1 MIETPNPE
9 INVNDIMAKI
19 RQEIADRHKTE
30 RPASSFDSLKSGGS
44 DVTLRDVE
52 LKLKVAEDNWDV
64 GIKILPLT
72 RFPKT
77 LQWLAHLIARII
89 LYLTQVITI
98 PQRFYNQAILAGFRE
113 LIKGVRNNQAEIE
126 TELDYIRAELDNTR
140 AKLDNT
146 RNSVSAFKNSQVSQD
161 HRLRKLLDEVRQAL
175 PDSTFH
181 KQIQTI
187 VEESAEEKRD
197 SLYISFE
204 DHFRGGRQDIK
215 DRLAYYVPIVR
226 QANAGSK
233 ERIILDAGCGRGEW
247 LELSKDEKLV
257 ARGVDINRMLVE
269 SCTKTGLDAV
279 QSEIIDYLQTLKD
292 NSIGAVTA
300 FHLIEHLPYEVCLR
314 FFDESLRVL
323 KPGGL
328 VIFETPN
335 PENIQVG
342 ACNFYFD
349 PTHLNPLPA
358 KTVKFLAES
367 RGFTG
372 VSIHFLHPL
381 GNERQIEDDGSDIV
395 RRFNQLFY
403 GARDYAL
410 IGYKA

>member
-1 MIETPNPE
+1 MEETPNPK
-9 INVNDIMAKI
+9 INVDDLMAKN
-19 RQEIADRHKTE
+19 RQEIADRHGTE
-30 RPASSFDSLKSGGS
+30 PPALGFDSPTGGVR
-44 DVTLRDVE
+44 DATLMEVE
-52 LKLKVAEDNWDV
+52 LKLKMAEENWDV
-64 GIKILPLT
+64 GIKKLSLM
-72 RFPKT
+72 RFPKS

-98 PQRFYNQAILAGFRE
+98 PQRFYNQAILEGFRE
-113 LIKGVRNNQAEIE
+113 LILGVRSHLSEIE
-126 TELDYIRAELDNTR
+126 TELDHI
-140 AKLDNT
+140 
-146 RNSVSAFKNSQVSQD
+146 RNSVSALKNSQVSQD
-161 HRLRKLLDEVRQAL
+161 HRQRKLLDEVRKAL
-175 PDSTFH
+175 PDSAFH
-181 KQIQTI
+181 KQIQTF
-187 VEESAEEKRD
+187 VEESAEEERD

-204 DHFRGGRQDIK
+204 DQFRGGRQEII
-215 DRLAYYVPIVR
+215 DRLAYYIPIVR
-226 QANAGSK
+226 QANAGSQD
-233 ERIILDAGCGRGEW
+233 RVMLDAGCGRGEW
-247 LELSKDEKLV
+247 LELATDEKLV

-269 SCTKTGLDAV
+269 FCTESGLDAV
-279 QSEIIDYLQTLKD
+279 QSEIIDYLETLND
-292 NSIGAVTA
+292 NSVGAVTA

-367 RGFTG
+367 RGFTD
-372 VSIHFLHPL
+372 VTTHFLNPL
-381 GNERQIEDDGSDIV
+381 GKEHQIEDDGSEIV

>member
-1 MIETPNPE
+1 
-9 INVNDIMAKI
+9 
-19 RQEIADRHKTE
+19 
-30 RPASSFDSLKSGGS
+30 
-44 DVTLRDVE
+44 
-52 LKLKVAEDNWDV
+52 
-64 GIKILPLT
+64 
-72 RFPKT
+72 
-77 LQWLAHLIARII
+77 
-89 LYLTQVITI
+89 
-98 PQRFYNQAILAGFRE
+98 
-113 LIKGVRNNQAEIE
+113 VRNNQAEIE
-126 TELDYIRAELDNTR
+126 TELDNIRAELDNTR

-161 HRLRKLLDEVRQAL
+161 HRLRKLLDEARQAL
-175 PDSTFH
+175 PDSAFH

-204 DHFRGGRQDIK
+204 GHFRGGRQDIK

-269 SCTKTGLDAV
+269 SCTETGLDAV

-342 ACNFYFD
+342 ACNFYLD

-367 RGFTG
+367 SGFTG

-403 GARDYAL
+403 GPQDYAL

>member
-9 INVNDIMAKI
+9 TNVDDLMAKI
-19 RQEIADRHKTE
+19 RQEIADRHGTE
-30 RPASSFDSLKSGGS
+30 RPALGIDSLKTGGG
-44 DVTLRDVE
+44 DATLKDVE
-52 LKLKVAEDNWDV
+52 LKLKIAEENWDV
-64 GIKILPLT
+64 GIKKLPLT
-72 RFPKT
+72 RFPKSV
-77 LQWLAHLIARII
+77 QWLAHLIARII

-98 PQRFYNQAILAGFRE
+98 PQRFYNQAILEGFRE

-126 TELDYIRAELDNTR
+126 T
-140 AKLDNT
+140 KLDNT
-146 RNSVSAFKNSQVSQD
+146 LIFVSAFKNSQVSQD
-161 HRLRKLLDEVRQAL
+161 HKLRKLLDEVHKAL
-175 PDSTFH
+175 PDSAFH

-381 GNERQIEDDGSDIV
+381 GKEHQIEDDGSEIV

>member
-1 MIETPNPE
+1 MTETPNPE
-9 INVNDIMAKI
+9 INVDDLMAKI
-19 RQEIADRHKTE
+19 RQEIADRHGTE
-30 RPASSFDSLKSGGS
+30 PPALGFDSPTGGVR
-44 DVTLRDVE
+44 DATLMEVE
-52 LKLKVAEDNWDV
+52 LKLKMAEENWDV
-64 GIKILPLT
+64 GIKKLPLM
-72 RFPKT
+72 RFPKS

-98 PQRFYNQAILAGFRE
+98 PQRFYNHAILEGFRE
-113 LIKGVRNNQAEIE
+113 LIVGVRSHLAEIE
-126 TELDYIRAELDNTR
+126 TELDHIR

-161 HRLRKLLDEVRQAL
+161 HRLRQLLDEVRQAL

-204 DHFRGGRQDIK
+204 DQFRGGRQEII
-215 DRLAYYVPIVR
+215 DRLAYYIPIVR

-233 ERIILDAGCGRGEW
+233 ERLILDAGCGRGEW
-247 LELSKDEKLV
+247 LELSKNEGLV

-269 SCTKTGLDAV
+269 SCTETGLEVV

-367 RGFTG
+367 RGFTD
-372 VSIHFLHPL
+372 VTIHFLHPL
-381 GNERQIEDDGSDIV
+381 GKEHQIEDDGSEIV

>member
-1 MIETPNPE
+1 MRSNIAEIETEVRSNIAE
-9 INVNDIMAKI
+9 I
-19 RQEIADRHKTE
+19 ETE
-30 RPASSFDSLKSGGS
+30 
-44 DVTLRDVE
+44 
-52 LKLKVAEDNWDV
+52 
-64 GIKILPLT
+64 
-72 RFPKT
+72 
-77 LQWLAHLIARII
+77 
-89 LYLTQVITI
+89 
-98 PQRFYNQAILAGFRE
+98 
-113 LIKGVRNNQAEIE
+113 VRSNIAEIE
-126 TELDYIRAELDNTR
+126 TELDETELYP
-140 AKLDNT
+140 

-175 PDSTFH
+175 PDSAFH

-215 DRLAYYVPIVR
+215 DRLAYYIPIVR
-226 QANAGSK
+226 KANAGSK
-233 ERIILDAGCGRGEW
+233 ESIILDAGCGRGEW

-269 SCTKTGLDAV
+269 SCTETGLDAV

-381 GNERQIEDDGSDIV
+381 GKEHQIEDDGSEIV

-403 GARDYAL
+403 GARKTTL
-410 IGYKA
+410 